1 MLLLSDVFRSD
12 GKSYCMVLRSEAN
25 VKLYLMLKNSND
37 KHDAEAQE
45 YPSILQE
52 KEAIVTESCFARVI
66 VQHLRYL
73 QNTQKVNS
81 RDHRFN

>member
-52 KEAIVTESCFARVI
+52 KEAIVTEACFARVI
-66 VQHLRYL
+66 V
-73 QNTQKVNS
+73 
-81 RDHRFN
+81 